1 MSDSDPDTKKAGV
14 PSWQLKPKDATSK
27 VEEKEEKEDTPTP
40 NRESVIEQAKKFL
53 EEDEVRNASTDK
65 KIAFLEGKGLRREEI
80 EGLLGITR
88 NEEAS
93 HTSSSSSV
101 HHPHSQPPKPSS

>member
-1 MSDSDPDTKKAGV
+1 MSDSDPSTKKAGV
-14 PSWQLKPKDATSK
+14 PSWQLKSKDETTK
-27 VEEKEEKEDTPTP
+27 VEMKEEKEDQQTPS
-40 NRESVIEQAKKFL
+40 RETVIEQAKKFL

-80 EGLLGITR
+80 QGLLGITR

-93 HTSSSSSV
+93 NTSSV
-101 HHPHSQPPKPSS
+101 HPPHSHPNKP